1 MAKLRSE
8 KLQDM
13 QLWVEQIE
21 NGVCY
26 ELGTNNAE
34 KASERLDKLLQNAI
48 DAWDKLDEAECF
60 VTYDPRLNKNIVP
73 LIHQENYSLY
83 KNIVEAKTLLSEA
96 IRPLKSWRVN
106 GMFAKSGLQED
117 ENG

>member
-34 KASERLDKLLQNAI
+34 KATEKLGNLVDAAI
-48 DAWDKLDEAECF
+48 DAWKKLDEMESCM
-60 VTYDPRLNKNIVP
+60 TYNVALRKRIPPKP
-73 LIHQENYSLY
+73 GASQYSLY
-83 KNIVEAKTLLSEA
+83 RDILSTKELLKQAIV
-96 IRPLKSWRVN
+96 PLKSWRVE
-106 GMFAKSGLQED
+106 GLFHVEGLQE
-117 ENG
+117 G